1 MKAFA
6 EGSANNTMGGSGP
19 VNKAMD
25 IDRYHGR
32 GDESFSDYNISAPVQ
47 PSNGFKRPER
57 PERAFPEN
65 AAIVDP
71 KRHTEQV
78 HGEESLGLGTSTFL
92 EGTPAPSAQRGAVPR
107 RPSEL
112 AKRSPSEL
120 EYSASAGLG
129 LQRKKSLAQKIRGIS
144 KPRQGFGDAGRVIS
158 PDARYIPVDGGDFK
172 SRNSPPS
179 LPGAAPRLAMPV
191 GQNPLMPPGYPQSA
205 GGRSK
210 MVEVNPFFSGDAK
223 KEMSSVQVTTVGE
236 TTPAALMRNRTVSSP
251 QNPLFRTKTN
261 ESVGEGEGKSGGLLS
276 RVRSMRGGRRPREE
290 RRQS

>member
-1 MKAFA
+1 
-6 EGSANNTMGGSGP
+6 MGGSGP

-32 GDESFSDYNISAPVQ
+32 GDESFSDFNVSAPTQ
-47 PSNGFKRPER
+47 APTGFRRPER
-57 PERAFPEN
+57 IERIFPEN
-65 AAIVDP
+65 GAIVDP
-71 KRHTEQV
+71 KRHTEPV
-78 HGEESLGLGTSTFL
+78 HGEETLGLGTSTFL
-92 EGTPAPSAQRGAVPR
+92 EGTPAPSAQRDKR

-120 EYSASAGLG
+120 EYSAMAGPG

-158 PDARYIPVDGGDFK
+158 PDARYIPVESGDFR

-179 LPGAAPRLAMPV
+179 MPGAAPRLPMPMGQTPPMPV
-191 GQNPLMPPGYPQSA
+191 GYPQSA

-210 MVEVNPFFSGDAK
+210 MVEVNPFFSGDAAK
-223 KEMSSVQVTTVGE
+223 KEMSSVQVTSLGE
-236 TTPAALMRNRTVSSP
+236 PKLAATIRNRTVSSP

-261 ESVGEGEGKSGGLLS
+261 ESVGEVETKSGGLLS
-276 RVRSMRGGRRPREE
+276 RVRSMRGGRRREP
-290 RRQS
+290 